1 MKVIS
6 MLRCKKRSLEG
17 AKLMAIFSIDLP
29 GRVKNFELPR
39 TKPLMPLFE
48 TIVNS
53 IYAIEE
59 RQQNED
65 KIKGYINIEIIRE
78 PQMRVQTEGIDSSI
92 NDITG
97 FVVTDNGVGFDENNM
112 KSFLQSD
119 STYRAEKGGKGVGR
133 FAWLKAFKEAD
144 IESSFIDAG
153 EWVRR
158 KFCFTLEQNE
168 INDSLEDIEPLTDNK
183 TIVALKE
190 CLAPY
195 KKNLPKKGEVIATK
209 IMQHCFIYLMS
220 AKCPV
225 IKVADEDQTYNI
237 NEMFDE
243 RIKKESEKIEFEI
256 GNEKFSLL
264 HTQIEDAAFGASK
277 LYLYANDRMVQEI
290 NLEKEIVDLDKNLFS
305 AKGYYYAGILS
316 GKFLDENVG
325 TNRTSFDISDTA
337 EDESEISMD
346 DIISNVA
353 QNVQIYLSDYLSE
366 VKGKKEERVRTYIKD
381 EAPQYGHLLKYM
393 REDVE
398 AIKPYLPDSKLDDE
412 LYKIKRKFD
421 NQLKKDNLDIIKT
434 LEVGATS
441 LDSYQE
447 KFQKQF
453 AKISEANKASLAEY
467 VAHRKV
473 ILELLKKGIQSD
485 DFGKYSKEAYIHNL
499 IYPMRRTSDEIEY
512 QAHNLWLIDERLA
525 YCEYVSSDIPFDNNP
540 REDRTDVMILDK
552 PVAVSDEPNTGREY
566 ETIVILEL
574 KKPMRNDYTQA
585 ENPIIQMLG
594 YVDKISSNEMK
605 DKNGRLIK
613 TGTNTQFYLYAVCDI
628 TSKLRKIAEDFDF
641 IETPDKRGMYK
652 YHDKKR
658 AYIEILSFDKIIDD
672 AGKRNS
678 AQDRT
683 EEKETG
689 THRRLLRA
697 DRQTQAGKRKN
708 QVRTRQPHRLRR
720 PASTGPAAP
729 APAGRGVPWRPPVR
743 CGGAGQWP
751 APAAPAP
758 GG

>member
-1 MKVIS
+1 MKIIS
-6 MLRCKKRSLEG
+6 MLKLKKWSLEG
-17 AKLMAIFSIDLP
+17 AKLMAVFSIDLP

-59 RQQNED
+59 RQQNDD
-65 KIKGYINIEIIRE
+65 KVNGYINIEIIRE

-97 FVVTDNGVGFDENNM
+97 FVVTDNGIGFDENNM

-168 INDSLEDIEPLTDNK
+168 INDSLEDIDPLTDNK

-243 RIKKESEKIEFEI
+243 RIKKESEKIEFKI
-256 GNEKFSLL
+256 GNENFSLL

-277 LYLYANDRMVQEI
+277 LYLYANDRMVQEV

-337 EDESEISMD
+337 EDGSEISMD

-353 QNVQIYLSDYLSE
+353 ENVQIYLADYLSE
-366 VKGKKEERVRTYIKD
+366 VKGKKEERVRSYIKD

-421 NQLKKDNLDIIKT
+421 NQLKKDNQDIIKT

-540 REDRTDVMILDK
+540 REDRTDVMI
-552 PVAVSDEPNTGREY
+552 
-566 ETIVILEL
+566 
-574 KKPMRNDYTQA
+574 
-585 ENPIIQMLG
+585 
-594 YVDKISSNEMK
+594 
-605 DKNGRLIK
+605 
-613 TGTNTQFYLYAVCDI
+613 
-628 TSKLRKIAEDFDF
+628 
-641 IETPDKRGMYK
+641 
-652 YHDKKR
+652 
-658 AYIEILSFDKIIDD
+658 
-672 AGKRNS
+672 
-678 AQDRT
+678 
-683 EEKETG
+683 
-689 THRRLLRA
+689 
-697 DRQTQAGKRKN
+697 
-708 QVRTRQPHRLRR
+708 
-720 PASTGPAAP
+720 
-729 APAGRGVPWRPPVR
+729 
-743 CGGAGQWP
+743 
-751 APAAPAP
+751 
-758 GG
+758 

>member
-1 MKVIS
+1 MRILLGTTNPSKVT
-6 MLRCKKRSLEG
+6 R
-17 AKLMAIFSIDLP
+17 FSDL
-29 GRVKNFELPR
+29 L
-39 TKPLMPLFE
+39 
-48 TIVNS
+48 
-53 IYAIEE
+53 
-59 RQQNED
+59 
-65 KIKGYINIEIIRE
+65 KGYDVEFVTLKDLAITDE
-78 PQMRVQTEGIDSSI
+78 PEENGTTPEENAIAKAKFYGQYFE
-92 NDITG
+92 
-97 FVVTDNGVGFDENNM
+97 VV
-112 KSFLQSD
+112 
-119 STYRAEKGGKGVGR
+119 
-133 FAWLKAFKEAD
+133 
-144 IESSFIDAG
+144 I
-153 EWVRR
+153 
-158 KFCFTLEQNE
+158 C
-168 INDSLEDIEPLTDNK
+168 NDSGLYFEELALDDVRQPGLNVRTPMQMDRLSDEEMIDKASSKRFEGWPLDSLSMNK
-183 TIVALKE
+183 ETGKYFVDGSMEESKE
-190 CLAPY
+190 
-195 KKNLPKKGEVIATK
+195 NI
-209 IMQHCFIYLMS
+209 
-220 AKCPV
+220 
-225 IKVADEDQTYNI
+225 IKDEY
-237 NEMFDE
+237 
-243 RIKKESEKIEFEI
+243 
-256 GNEKFSLL
+256 
-264 HTQIEDAAFGASK
+264 
-277 LYLYANDRMVQEI
+277 
-290 NLEKEIVDLDKNLFS
+290 EKEIVDLDKNLFS

-325 TNRTSFDISDTA
+325 TNRTSFEISDTA
-337 EDESEISMD
+337 EDGSEISMD

-353 QNVQIYLSDYLSE
+353 ENVQIYLADYLSE
-366 VKGKKEERVRTYIKD
+366 VKGKKEERVRSYIKD

-398 AIKPYLPDSKLDDE
+398 AIKPYLPDCKLDDE

-421 NQLKKDNLDIIKT
+421 NQLKKDNQDIIKT

-672 AGKRNS
+672 AGKRN
-678 AQDRT
+678 RILF
-683 EEKETG
+683 EKLG
-689 THRRLLRA
+689 I
-697 DRQTQAGKRKN
+697 
-708 QVRTRQPHRLRR
+708 
-720 PASTGPAAP
+720 
-729 APAGRGVPWRPPVR
+729 
-743 CGGAGQWP
+743 
-751 APAAPAP
+751 
-758 GG
+758 

>member
-1 MKVIS
+1 MRIIKNSGKMKIIS
-6 MLRCKKRSLEG
+6 MLKLKKWSLEG
-17 AKLMAIFSIDLP
+17 AKLMAVFSIDLP

-59 RQQNED
+59 RQQNDD
-65 KIKGYINIEIIRE
+65 KVNGYINIEIIRE

-97 FVVTDNGVGFDENNM
+97 FVVTDNGIGFDENNM

-168 INDSLEDIEPLTDNK
+168 INDSLEDIDPLTDNK

-243 RIKKESEKIEFEI
+243 RIKKESEKIEFKI
-256 GNEKFSLL
+256 GNENFSLL

-277 LYLYANDRMVQEI
+277 LYLYANDRMVQEV

-337 EDESEISMD
+337 EDGSEISMD

-353 QNVQIYLSDYLSE
+353 ENVQIYLADYLSE
-366 VKGKKEERVRTYIKD
+366 VKGKKEERVRSYIKD

-421 NQLKKDNLDIIKT
+421 NQLKKDNQDIIKT

-574 KKPMRNDYTQA
+574 
-585 ENPIIQMLG
+585 
-594 YVDKISSNEMK
+594 
-605 DKNGRLIK
+605 
-613 TGTNTQFYLYAVCDI
+613 
-628 TSKLRKIAEDFDF
+628 
-641 IETPDKRGMYK
+641 
-652 YHDKKR
+652 
-658 AYIEILSFDKIIDD
+658 
-672 AGKRNS
+672 
-678 AQDRT
+678 
-683 EEKETG
+683 
-689 THRRLLRA
+689 
-697 DRQTQAGKRKN
+697 
-708 QVRTRQPHRLRR
+708 
-720 PASTGPAAP
+720 
-729 APAGRGVPWRPPVR
+729 
-743 CGGAGQWP
+743 
-751 APAAPAP
+751 
-758 GG
+758 

>member
-1 MKVIS
+1 MRIIKNSGRMKVIS

-97 FVVTDNGVGFDENNM
+97 FVITDNGVGFDENNM

-574 KKPMRNDYTQA
+574 KKPM
-585 ENPIIQMLG
+585 
-594 YVDKISSNEMK
+594 IS
-605 DKNGRLIK
+605 
-613 TGTNTQFYLYAVCDI
+613 
-628 TSKLRKIAEDFDF
+628 
-641 IETPDKRGMYK
+641 
-652 YHDKKR
+652 
-658 AYIEILSFDKIIDD
+658 AY
-672 AGKRNS
+672 
-678 AQDRT
+678 
-683 EEKETG
+683 
-689 THRRLLRA
+689 
-697 DRQTQAGKRKN
+697 
-708 QVRTRQPHRLRR
+708 
-720 PASTGPAAP
+720 
-729 APAGRGVPWRPPVR
+729 
-743 CGGAGQWP
+743 
-751 APAAPAP
+751 
-758 GG
+758 

>member
-209 IMQHCFIYLMS
+209 I
-220 AKCPV
+220 
-225 IKVADEDQTYNI
+225 
-237 NEMFDE
+237 
-243 RIKKESEKIEFEI
+243 
-256 GNEKFSLL
+256 
-264 HTQIEDAAFGASK
+264 
-277 LYLYANDRMVQEI
+277 I

-672 AGKRNS
+672 AGKRN
-678 AQDRT
+678 RILF
-683 EEKETG
+683 EKLG
-689 THRRLLRA
+689 I
-697 DRQTQAGKRKN
+697 
-708 QVRTRQPHRLRR
+708 
-720 PASTGPAAP
+720 
-729 APAGRGVPWRPPVR
+729 
-743 CGGAGQWP
+743 
-751 APAAPAP
+751 
-758 GG
+758 

>member
-1 MKVIS
+1 MKVIN

-17 AKLMAIFSIDLP
+17 AKLMAVFSIDLP

-59 RQQNED
+59 RQQNDD
-65 KIKGYINIEIIRE
+65 KVNGYINIEIIRE

-97 FVVTDNGVGFDENNM
+97 FVVTDNGIGFDENNM

-168 INDSLEDIEPLTDNK
+168 INDSLEDIDPLTDNK

-243 RIKKESEKIEFEI
+243 RIKKESEKIEFKI
-256 GNEKFSLL
+256 GNENFSLL

-277 LYLYANDRMVQEI
+277 LYLYANDRMVQEV

-337 EDESEISMD
+337 EDGSEISMD

-353 QNVQIYLSDYLSE
+353 ENVQIYLADYLSE
-366 VKGKKEERVRTYIKD
+366 VKGKKEERVRSYIKD

-421 NQLKKDNLDIIKT
+421 NQLKKDNQDIIKT

-512 QAHNLWLIDERLA
+512 QRLA

-574 KKPMRNDYTQA
+574 KKPMR
-585 ENPIIQMLG
+585 IIQ
-594 YVDKISSNEMK
+594 D
-605 DKNGRLIK
+605 
-613 TGTNTQFYLYAVCDI
+613 
-628 TSKLRKIAEDFDF
+628 
-641 IETPDKRGMYK
+641 
-652 YHDKKR
+652 
-658 AYIEILSFDKIIDD
+658 
-672 AGKRNS
+672 
-678 AQDRT
+678 
-683 EEKETG
+683 
-689 THRRLLRA
+689 
-697 DRQTQAGKRKN
+697 
-708 QVRTRQPHRLRR
+708 
-720 PASTGPAAP
+720 
-729 APAGRGVPWRPPVR
+729 W
-743 CGGAGQWP
+743 
-751 APAAPAP
+751 
-758 GG
+758 

>member
-1 MKVIS
+1 MKIIS
-6 MLRCKKRSLEG
+6 MLKLKKWSLEG
-17 AKLMAIFSIDLP
+17 AKLMAVFSIDLP

-59 RQQNED
+59 RQQNDD
-65 KIKGYINIEIIRE
+65 KVNGYINIEIIRE

-97 FVVTDNGVGFDENNM
+97 FVVTDNGIGFDENNM

-168 INDSLEDIEPLTDNK
+168 INDSLEDIDPLTDNK

-243 RIKKESEKIEFEI
+243 RIKKESEKIEFKI
-256 GNEKFSLL
+256 GNENFSLL

-277 LYLYANDRMVQEI
+277 LYLYANDRMVQEV

-337 EDESEISMD
+337 EDGSEISMD

-353 QNVQIYLSDYLSE
+353 ENVQIYLADYLSE
-366 VKGKKEERVRTYIKD
+366 VKGKKEERVRSYIKD

-421 NQLKKDNLDIIKT
+421 NQLKKDNQDIIKT

-652 YHDKKR
+652 YHDKSEHILKSCR
-658 AYIEILSFDKIIDD
+658 LTKLLMMQEKGIEYYLKNLVFNTKVRYDVHKQLS
-672 AGKRNS
+672 
-678 AQDRT
+678 QT
-683 EEKETG
+683 EDVSE
-689 THRRLLRA
+689 
-697 DRQTQAGKRKN
+697 D
-708 QVRTRQPHRLRR
+708 
-720 PASTGPAAP
+720 
-729 APAGRGVPWRPPVR
+729 
-743 CGGAGQWP
+743 
-751 APAAPAP
+751 
-758 GG
+758 

>member
-1 MKVIS
+1 MKIIS
-6 MLRCKKRSLEG
+6 MLKLKKWSLEG
-17 AKLMAIFSIDLP
+17 AKLMAVFSIDLP

-59 RQQNED
+59 RQQNDD
-65 KIKGYINIEIIRE
+65 KVNGYINIEIIRE

-97 FVVTDNGVGFDENNM
+97 FVVTDNGIGFDENNM

-168 INDSLEDIEPLTDNK
+168 INDSLEDIDPLTDNK

-243 RIKKESEKIEFEI
+243 RIKKESEKIEFKI
-256 GNEKFSLL
+256 GNENFSLL

-277 LYLYANDRMVQEI
+277 LYLYANDRMVQEV

-325 TNRTSFDISDTA
+325 TNRTSFEISDTA
-337 EDESEISMD
+337 EDGSEISMD

-353 QNVQIYLSDYLSE
+353 ENVQIYLADYLSE
-366 VKGKKEERVRTYIKD
+366 VKGKKEERVRSYIKD

-398 AIKPYLPDSKLDDE
+398 AIKPYLPDCKLDDE

-421 NQLKKDNLDIIKT
+421 NQLKKDNQDIIKT

-467 VAHRKV
+467 VA
-473 ILELLKKGIQSD
+473 
-485 DFGKYSKEAYIHNL
+485 A
-499 IYPMRRTSDEIEY
+499 
-512 QAHNLWLIDERLA
+512 
-525 YCEYVSSDIPFDNNP
+525 
-540 REDRTDVMILDK
+540 
-552 PVAVSDEPNTGREY
+552 
-566 ETIVILEL
+566 
-574 KKPMRNDYTQA
+574 
-585 ENPIIQMLG
+585 
-594 YVDKISSNEMK
+594 
-605 DKNGRLIK
+605 
-613 TGTNTQFYLYAVCDI
+613 
-628 TSKLRKIAEDFDF
+628 
-641 IETPDKRGMYK
+641 
-652 YHDKKR
+652 
-658 AYIEILSFDKIIDD
+658 
-672 AGKRNS
+672 
-678 AQDRT
+678 
-683 EEKETG
+683 
-689 THRRLLRA
+689 
-697 DRQTQAGKRKN
+697 
-708 QVRTRQPHRLRR
+708 
-720 PASTGPAAP
+720 
-729 APAGRGVPWRPPVR
+729 
-743 CGGAGQWP
+743 
-751 APAAPAP
+751 
-758 GG
+758 

>member
-1 MKVIS
+1 MKIIS
-6 MLRCKKRSLEG
+6 MLKLKKWSLEG
-17 AKLMAIFSIDLP
+17 AKLMAVFSIDLP

-59 RQQNED
+59 RQQNDD
-65 KIKGYINIEIIRE
+65 KVNGYINIEIIRE

-97 FVVTDNGVGFDENNM
+97 FVVTDNGIGFDENNM

-168 INDSLEDIEPLTDNK
+168 INDSLEDIDPLTDNK

-243 RIKKESEKIEFEI
+243 RIKKESEKIEFKI
-256 GNEKFSLL
+256 GNENFSLL

-277 LYLYANDRMVQEI
+277 LYLYANDRMVQEV

-337 EDESEISMD
+337 EDGSEISMD

-353 QNVQIYLSDYLSE
+353 ENVQIYLADYLSE
-366 VKGKKEERVRTYIKD
+366 VKGKKEERVRSYIKD

-421 NQLKKDNLDIIKT
+421 NQLKKDNQDIIKT

-552 PVAVSDEPNTGREY
+552 PVAVSDEPNTG
-566 ETIVILEL
+566 VH
-574 KKPMRNDYTQA
+574 
-585 ENPIIQMLG
+585 
-594 YVDKISSNEMK
+594 
-605 DKNGRLIK
+605 
-613 TGTNTQFYLYAVCDI
+613 GTMQ
-628 TSKLRKIAEDFDF
+628 S
-641 IETPDKRGMYK
+641 
-652 YHDKKR
+652 
-658 AYIEILSFDKIIDD
+658 
-672 AGKRNS
+672 
-678 AQDRT
+678 
-683 EEKETG
+683 
-689 THRRLLRA
+689 
-697 DRQTQAGKRKN
+697 
-708 QVRTRQPHRLRR
+708 
-720 PASTGPAAP
+720 
-729 APAGRGVPWRPPVR
+729 
-743 CGGAGQWP
+743 
-751 APAAPAP
+751 
-758 GG
+758 

>member
-1 MKVIS
+1 MKIIS
-6 MLRCKKRSLEG
+6 MLKLKKWSLEG
-17 AKLMAIFSIDLP
+17 AKLMAVFSIDLP

-59 RQQNED
+59 RQQNDD
-65 KIKGYINIEIIRE
+65 KVNGYINIEIIRE

-97 FVVTDNGVGFDENNM
+97 FVVTDNGIGFDENNM

-168 INDSLEDIEPLTDNK
+168 INDSLEDIDPLTDNK

-190 CLAPY
+190 CLSPY

-243 RIKKESEKIEFEI
+243 RIKKESEKIEFKI
-256 GNEKFSLL
+256 GNENFSLL

-277 LYLYANDRMVQEI
+277 LYLYANDRMVQEV

-337 EDESEISMD
+337 EDGSEISMD

-353 QNVQIYLSDYLSE
+353 ENVQIYLADYLSE
-366 VKGKKEERVRTYIKD
+366 VKGKKEERVRSYIKD

-421 NQLKKDNLDIIKT
+421 NQLKKDNQDIIKT

-473 ILELLKKGIQSD
+473 ILELLKKGIQSN

-552 PVAVSDEPNTGREY
+552 PVAVSDDPIR
-566 ETIVILEL
+566 
-574 KKPMRNDYTQA
+574 D
-585 ENPIIQMLG
+585 EN
-594 YVDKISSNEMK
+594 MK
-605 DKNGRLIK
+605 QL
-613 TGTNTQFYLYAVCDI
+613 
-628 TSKLRKIAEDFDF
+628 
-641 IETPDKRGMYK
+641 
-652 YHDKKR
+652 
-658 AYIEILSFDKIIDD
+658 
-672 AGKRNS
+672 
-678 AQDRT
+678 
-683 EEKETG
+683 
-689 THRRLLRA
+689 
-697 DRQTQAGKRKN
+697 
-708 QVRTRQPHRLRR
+708 
-720 PASTGPAAP
+720 
-729 APAGRGVPWRPPVR
+729 
-743 CGGAGQWP
+743 
-751 APAAPAP
+751 
-758 GG
+758 

>member
-1 MKVIS
+1 MFGGMRHMAEPRLRTVNKAVAPFAVNKFPSSFVETLAQNIVYMMATKQS
-6 MLRCKKRSLEG
+6 MSLEG
-17 AKLMAIFSIDLP
+17 NEWEQIFAECVGAEWKPSNVGLDDVVLDNCCWGAKTVFGQTD
-29 GRVKNFELPR
+29 
-39 TKPLMPLFE
+39 
-48 TIVNS
+48 
-53 IYAIEE
+53 IEHQDKVRL
-59 RQQNED
+59 RQQNDD
-65 KIKGYINIEIIRE
+65 KVNGYINIEIIRE

-97 FVVTDNGVGFDENNM
+97 FVVTDNGIGFDENNM

-168 INDSLEDIEPLTDNK
+168 INDSLEDIDPLTDNK

-243 RIKKESEKIEFEI
+243 RIKKESEKIEFKI
-256 GNEKFSLL
+256 GNENFSLL

-277 LYLYANDRMVQEI
+277 LYLYANDRMVQEV

-337 EDESEISMD
+337 EDGSEISMD

-353 QNVQIYLSDYLSE
+353 ENVQIYLADYLSE
-366 VKGKKEERVRTYIKD
+366 VKGKKEERVRSYIKD

-421 NQLKKDNLDIIKT
+421 NQLKKDNQDIIKT

-672 AGKRNS
+672 AGKRN
-678 AQDRT
+678 RILF
-683 EEKETG
+683 EKLG
-689 THRRLLRA
+689 I
-697 DRQTQAGKRKN
+697 
-708 QVRTRQPHRLRR
+708 
-720 PASTGPAAP
+720 
-729 APAGRGVPWRPPVR
+729 
-743 CGGAGQWP
+743 
-751 APAAPAP
+751 
-758 GG
+758 

>member
-1 MKVIS
+1 MSVLKRN
-6 MLRCKKRSLEG
+6 LKK
-17 AKLMAIFSIDLP
+17 F
-29 GRVKNFELPR
+29 
-39 TKPLMPLFE
+39 
-48 TIVNS
+48 
-53 IYAIEE
+53 
-59 RQQNED
+59 
-65 KIKGYINIEIIRE
+65 
-78 PQMRVQTEGIDSSI
+78 
-92 NDITG
+92 
-97 FVVTDNGVGFDENNM
+97 
-112 KSFLQSD
+112 
-119 STYRAEKGGKGVGR
+119 
-133 FAWLKAFKEAD
+133 
-144 IESSFIDAG
+144 
-153 EWVRR
+153 
-158 KFCFTLEQNE
+158 
-168 INDSLEDIEPLTDNK
+168 
-183 TIVALKE
+183 
-190 CLAPY
+190 
-195 KKNLPKKGEVIATK
+195 
-209 IMQHCFIYLMS
+209 
-220 AKCPV
+220 
-225 IKVADEDQTYNI
+225 
-237 NEMFDE
+237 
-243 RIKKESEKIEFEI
+243 EFEI

-264 HTQIEDAAFGASK
+264 HTQIEDAAFWGPSK

-316 GKFLDENVG
+316 GEFLDENVG
-325 TNRTSFDISDTA
+325 TNRTSFEISDTA

-353 QNVQIYLSDYLSE
+353 QNVQIYLADYLSE

-421 NQLKKDNLDIIKT
+421 NQLKKDNQDIIKT

-540 REDRTDVMILDK
+540 KEDRTDVMILDK

-672 AGKRNS
+672 AGKRN
-678 AQDRT
+678 RILF
-683 EEKETG
+683 EKLG
-689 THRRLLRA
+689 I
-697 DRQTQAGKRKN
+697 
-708 QVRTRQPHRLRR
+708 
-720 PASTGPAAP
+720 
-729 APAGRGVPWRPPVR
+729 
-743 CGGAGQWP
+743 
-751 APAAPAP
+751 
-758 GG
+758 

>member
-1 MKVIS
+1 MKIIS
-6 MLRCKKRSLEG
+6 MLKLKKWSLEG
-17 AKLMAIFSIDLP
+17 AKLMAVFSIDLP

-59 RQQNED
+59 RQQNDD
-65 KIKGYINIEIIRE
+65 KVNGYINIEIIRE

-97 FVVTDNGVGFDENNM
+97 FVVTDNGIGFDENNM

-168 INDSLEDIEPLTDNK
+168 INDSLEDIDPLTDNK

-225 IKVADEDQTYNI
+225 VKVADEDQTYNI

-243 RIKKESEKIEFEI
+243 RIKKESEKIEFKI
-256 GNEKFSLL
+256 GNENFSLL

-277 LYLYANDRMVQEI
+277 LYLYANDRMVQEV

-325 TNRTSFDISDTA
+325 TNRTSFEISDTA
-337 EDESEISMD
+337 EDGSEISMD

-353 QNVQIYLSDYLSE
+353 ENVQIYLADYLSE
-366 VKGKKEERVRTYIKD
+366 VKGKKEERVRSYIKD

-398 AIKPYLPDSKLDDE
+398 AIKPYLPDCKLDDE

-421 NQLKKDNLDIIKT
+421 NQLKKDNQDIIKT

-525 YCEYVSSDIPFDNNP
+525 YCEYVSRIFHL
-540 REDRTDVMILDK
+540 I
-552 PVAVSDEPNTGREY
+552 
-566 ETIVILEL
+566 
-574 KKPMRNDYTQA
+574 
-585 ENPIIQMLG
+585 IIQE
-594 YVDKISSNEMK
+594 KIEQM
-605 DKNGRLIK
+605 
-613 TGTNTQFYLYAVCDI
+613 
-628 TSKLRKIAEDFDF
+628 
-641 IETPDKRGMYK
+641 
-652 YHDKKR
+652 
-658 AYIEILSFDKIIDD
+658 
-672 AGKRNS
+672 
-678 AQDRT
+678 
-683 EEKETG
+683 
-689 THRRLLRA
+689 
-697 DRQTQAGKRKN
+697 
-708 QVRTRQPHRLRR
+708 
-720 PASTGPAAP
+720 
-729 APAGRGVPWRPPVR
+729 
-743 CGGAGQWP
+743 
-751 APAAPAP
+751 
-758 GG
+758 